1 MSGSRKEGGS
11 NPARGVVGRVGI
23 GDWGWDWGWDWDGEG
38 RQVDSNGSEGDVGR
52 EY

>member
-23 GDWGWDWGWDWDGEG
+23 GDWDWDWDWGG
-38 RQVDSNGSEGDVGR
+38 RQVDSDVNNEGDVGR
-52 EY
+52 ED

>member
-23 GDWGWDWGWDWDGEG
+23 GDWDWDCDWGG
-38 RQVDSNGSEGDVGR
+38 RQVDSDVNNEGDVGR

>member
-23 GDWGWDWGWDWDGEG
+23 GDWGCDWGCDGEG
-38 RQVDSNGSEGDVGR
+38 RQVDSNGSEGDVG
-52 EY
+52 